1 LLIIKSILG
10 VIFQLLF
17 YSLLLFIP
25 VGTIYWN
32 GIIWLIIYSVII
44 GIGAVYLIN
53 NNPDSIDA
61 RSRIGFEKQPI
72 FDKFASFFLFISII
86 IGFITC
92 PLDVFHWQLSE
103 RPNELLRY
111 IGLIVYSL
119 GLIIILSSMA
129 SNSFIAPT
137 VYIQDEEGQK
147 VINTGLYAFVRLTMH
162 TGFLLMM
169 IGTFLWL
176 GTLFSF
182 LVGIILLFLSILFI
196 ISIEEKTLIN
206 DLNGYRNY
214 TEKVKAR
221 LIPFIF

>member
-1 LLIIKSILG
+1 
-10 VIFQLLF
+10 
-17 YSLLLFIP
+17 
-25 VGTIYWN
+25 
-32 GIIWLIIYSVII
+32 
-44 GIGAVYLIN
+44 
-53 NNPDSIDA
+53 
-61 RSRIGFEKQPI
+61 
-72 FDKFASFFLFISII
+72 
-86 IGFITC
+86 
-92 PLDVFHWQLSE
+92 
-103 RPNELLRY
+103 
-111 IGLIVYSL
+111 
-119 GLIIILSSMA
+119 MA